1 MIKHGVGTLGDAYTI
16 TTNPD
21 GKKVAVF
28 DPPTTKPPKEVTI
41 GGSSI
46 KVEDADDDSK

>member
-16 TTNPD
+16 RTNAD

-28 DPPTTKPPKEVTI
+28 DSPATKPPEELI
-41 GGSSI
+41 IRGSSI
-46 KVEDADDDSK
+46 KTEDADDDSK